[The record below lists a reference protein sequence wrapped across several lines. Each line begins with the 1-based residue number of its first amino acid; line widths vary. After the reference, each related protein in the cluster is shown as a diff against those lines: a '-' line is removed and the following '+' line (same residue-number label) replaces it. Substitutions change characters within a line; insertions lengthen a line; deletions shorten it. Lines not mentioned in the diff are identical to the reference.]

1 MSNRGRAKSDTKN
14 RQILDA
20 AIRLFVGNGYHN
32 TSMDQIAAS
41 AGVSKQTVYSHFT
54 NKQELFKSAVQSR
67 RSEFLGAE
75 LALDTQAPPRA
86 TLRRFATALL
96 RLLLS
101 EDVVRTRR
109 VCDAEAESHPE
120 VAAAYFSEGPEHTTR
135 LLSEYLTQLHH
146 SGKLRISNPHHAAIQ
161 LLYMLT
167 GEAQM
172 RALLNQPAWTEE
184 QVTAY
189 LDSSIAMFLR
199 AYATDQCRCTG
210 APGDD

>member
-1 MSNRGRAKSDTKN
+1 MSNRGRAKSDIKN
-14 RQILDA
+14 RQILEA
-20 AIRLFVGNGYHN
+20 AIRLFVGSGYHN
-32 TSMDQIAAS
+32 TSMDQVAAA
-41 AGVSKQTVYSHFT
+41 AGVSKQTVYSHFS
-54 NKQELFKSAVQSR
+54 NKQELFKSAVKSR
-67 RSEFLGAE
+67 RSDFLGAE
-75 LALDTQAPPRA
+75 LTLDIQAPPRE

-135 LLSEYLTQLHH
+135 LLTEYLEQLHD
-146 SGKLRISNPHHAAIQ
+146 SGQLSISNPHHAAIQ

-172 RALLNQPAWTEE
+172 RALLNQPAWTEN
-184 QVTAY
+184 QVIAY
-189 LDSSIAMFLR
+189 LDSSIEMFLR
-199 AYATDQCRCTG
+199 AYA
-210 APGDD
+210 AA